1 MQSAFQ
7 LIEKVM
13 IDKLSSAPASLGGVE
28 SIKQF
33 LCVLTFSF
41 MTVALVFLVY
51 GTHTW
56 LSVHYDEGAAAILTS
71 AISFAVSAIIVGILY
86 ALICYHKMR
95 IKKVQE
101 KIVDKIR
108 LSLSALEDELGDPIR
123 ENPQTAL
130 MIALF
135 LGFIAKDQI
144 FE

>member
-1 MQSAFQ
+1 MPSAFQ

-33 LCVLTFSF
+33 LCVLSFSF

-56 LSVHYDEGAAAILTS
+56 LSVHYDEGVAAILTG
-71 AISFAVSAIIVGILY
+71 AISLAVSAIIAGILY

-95 IKKVQE
+95 IRKVQD

-108 LSLSALEDELGDPIR
+108 LSLSALEDELSDPIR
-123 ENPQTAL
+123 ENPKTAL

-135 LGFIAKDQI
+135 LGFIAKDQF